1 VIALAGAGTMIV
13 ELAAVRLLAPWFGAS
28 AGVWTNV
35 IGVILLAL
43 ALGYLVGGRLARGAR
58 AGGSF
63 AAVLLLAGL
72 FTAWLPRFAALV
84 CEQFLPE
91 NLSLHDSARVF
102 GWGSLASTLLLFLPP
117 AVFLGCVGP
126 LGVELLQRR
135 TGSCAGAAGG
145 RVLAASTVGSLVGT
159 FATTHVLIPIGGL
172 QATFAGTGLLL
183 GGLGIAL
190 AFAIRRGRWL
200 AAGPGAVLILVPW
213 LWPWNDDIGR
223 FVLRLGAPAGV
234 AQTIVSALD
243 LPRVQPRMP
252 DGVSLLRARE
262 SAYQSIRVVETSD
275 GGGILRQLQVNEGLD
290 SFQSVWR
297 PEPGLL
303 GEGYYYDLFAL
314 PAWWSG
320 ADGPWRV
327 LAIGLGAGTAFRVI
341 QGASPAGCAP
351 ELVGLEIDPEVV
363 ALGRKWCELPD
374 EGPTVRV
381 GSGLDGRAA
390 LRALAGEAPF
400 DLAVLDAYAAQV
412 EIPAHLSTV
421 EFFGEVRERLAPGG
435 WLAVNVGGFGF
446 DDPVVAAVGAT
457 LAAAFEG
464 DGRVLGLRVPS
475 ARNYVLLARREAEPP
490 EPLGPGWAFEGE
502 VGRALLPALELP
514 GAWAWMGREE
524 GPILTDDRNPM
535 QRLQALSLALG
546 RR

>member
-1 VIALAGAGTMIV
+1 MPSPAPRPAVLLLVIALAGAGTMIV

-28 AGVWTNV
+28 TGVWTNV

-135 TGSCAGAAGG
+135 TGGCAGAAGG

-159 FATTHVLIPIGGL
+159 FATTHVLVPVLGLRLTFLGAGALLGALGLVTALGTRGGRALGGGL
-172 QATFAGTGLLL
+172 VVLLL
-183 GGLGIAL
+183 LS
-190 AFAIRRGRWL
+190 
-200 AAGPGAVLILVPW
+200 AAGEAA
-213 LWPWNDDIGR
+213 
-223 FVLRLGAPAGV
+223 LGP
-234 AQTIVSALD
+234 D
-243 LPRVQPRMP
+243 LPE
-252 DGVSLLRARE
+252 GALLRETRE

-275 GGGILRQLQVNEGLD
+275 GAGILRQLQVNEGLD

-314 PAWWSG
+314 PAWWSS

-327 LAIGLGAGTAFRVI
+327 LAIGLGAGSAFRVI
-341 QGASPAGCAP
+341 QGASPAGCEP
-351 ELVGLEIDPEVV
+351 ELVGMEIDPEVV
-363 ALGRKWCELPD
+363 ALGRKWCELPG

-381 GSGLDGRAA
+381 GSGVDGRAA

-435 WLAVNVGGFGF
+435 WLAINVGGFGF